1 MRELSPA
8 LLATAFAVA
17 LAVAPPAAHA
27 GSASDSL
34 TVTATVVS
42 ACTVS
47 AATLNFGGSIDP
59 LAAAT
64 PVDASSTLTVV
75 CTNTTPYA
83 VSLDAGLNA
92 GGAGN
97 FGSRT
102 MKSGSLSLGYQ
113 LYTSA
118 ARAVVWG
125 DGTGGSAPVSGTGI
139 GSSQTLTI
147 HGRLPSLSGV
157 APGTYTDT
165 VTVTISY

>member
-1 MRELSPA
+1 MRLPSR
-8 LLATAFAVA
+8 LLALAA
-17 LAVAPPAAHA
+17 LAAALPAVHA

-34 TVTATVVS
+34 SVTATVVS

-47 AATLNFGGSIDP
+47 VATLNFGGSIDP

-64 PVDASSTLTVV
+64 PIDATSTLTVV

-92 GGAGN
+92 GGAAN
-97 FGSRT
+97 FGGRT
-102 MKSGSLSLGYQ
+102 MKSGAHSLGYQ
-113 LYTSA
+113 LYTTA

-139 GSSQTLTI
+139 GSSQSLTI

-157 APGTYTDT
+157 VPGTYSDT

>member
-1 MRELSPA
+1 MRLRTR
-8 LLATAFAVA
+8 LLALAALVAALPAV
-17 LAVAPPAAHA
+17 HA
-27 GSASDSL
+27 GSSNDSL
-34 TVTATVVS
+34 AVTATVVS

-64 PVDASSTLTVV
+64 PIDATSTLTVV

-92 GGAGN
+92 GAATN

-102 MKSGSLSLGYQ
+102 MKSGAHSLGYQ
-113 LYTSA
+113 LYTTA

-139 GSSQTLTI
+139 GSSQSLTI

-157 APGTYTDT
+157 VPGTYSDT